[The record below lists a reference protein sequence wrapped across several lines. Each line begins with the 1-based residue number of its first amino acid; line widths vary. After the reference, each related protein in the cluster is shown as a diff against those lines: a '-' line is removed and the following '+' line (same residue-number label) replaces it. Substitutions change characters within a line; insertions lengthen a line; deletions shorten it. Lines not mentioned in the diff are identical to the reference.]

1 MSCVKTILAQK
12 KEAAMNA
19 RSAVAGGLLALVVAG
34 LAIAQEKLTHTSDS
48 LAEVK
53 KNVEAGKAVI
63 VDVREPSETD
73 AGYVKGAILLP
84 QSKLK
89 VESELAALLK
99 TLPKDKVIYTHC
111 RAGGRALTCGDILKK
126 QGFDVRP
133 LKPGYQQL
141 IEAGFEK
148 AK

>member
-1 MSCVKTILAQK
+1 MFRRFL
-12 KEAAMNA
+12 
-19 RSAVAGGLLALVVAG
+19 SAVALSVFSMSRLLLAQDA
-34 LAIAQEKLTHTSDS
+34 LTHTKDS
-48 LAEVK
+48 LETVK
-53 KNVEAGKAVI
+53 ENVKAGKAVI
-63 VDVREPSETD
+63 VDVREQSEWNE
-73 AGYVKGAILLP
+73 GHLKGAILVP

-89 VESELAALLK
+89 IESELAELVK
-99 TLPKDKVIYTHC
+99 KLPKDKVIYTHC

-148 AK
+148 GN